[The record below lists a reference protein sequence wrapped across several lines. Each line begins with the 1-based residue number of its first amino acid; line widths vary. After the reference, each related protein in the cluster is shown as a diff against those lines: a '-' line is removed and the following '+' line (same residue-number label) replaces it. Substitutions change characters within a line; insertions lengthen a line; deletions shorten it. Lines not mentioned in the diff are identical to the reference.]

1 MPDRKVVFGRVRNS
15 AVASGRLL
23 MLAQQ
28 RQAAILDR
36 VRAAGGV
43 RVSELASEYG
53 VSDMTIRRDLE
64 SLADRGLLAKVH
76 GGATTVS
83 PGSAHE
89 PGFAA
94 KSVSPH
100 GRSYRNPSRRYPN
113 AVDRLRL

>member
-1 MPDRKVVFGRVRNS
+1 
-15 AVASGRLL
+15 

-28 RQAAILDR
+28 RKAAILDR

-43 RVSELASEYG
+43 RVSELAADYG

-83 PGSAHE
+83 PGSAYWRW
-89 PGFAA
+89 P
-94 KSVSPH
+94 
-100 GRSYRNPSRRYPN
+100 RSARCIWTCCSWTCTG
-113 AVDRLRL
+113 